1 MIIEIRNLS
10 VKLKER
16 EILREIS
23 LDIEDGQSFVILGPS
38 GSGKTVLLKTMLGL
52 IKPDSGTLRVLG
64 HDMSDIGSKELFDLR
79 RKTGMVFQ
87 NAALFDSMTVWE
99 NVGFSL
105 IEHLKLPEEEV
116 RKHVKEV
123 LSAVG
128 LDDVMD
134 KMPEE
139 LSGGMRKRV
148 GIARALIFQPR
159 IIFYD
164 EPTAGLDV
172 ITSTSILNLMGRIH
186 KQFNT
191 TDVIVTHDLMIGRK
205 LADRIAV
212 INNGEILGTGRWQD
226 LLKSENEFIRYFL
239 NAGEIYENQI
249 NESSV

>member
-1 MIIEIRNLS
+1 MIIEIRDLF
-10 VKLKER
+10 VKLKDR
-16 EILREIS
+16 EILKKINF
-23 LDIEDGQSFVILGPS
+23 DIEDGQNFVILGPS

-52 IKPDSGTLRVLG
+52 IKPVSGSLKVLG
-64 HDMSDIGSKELFDLR
+64 YNMSGISLKELSELR

-87 NAALFDSMTVWE
+87 NAALFDSLTIWE

-105 IEHLKLPEEEV
+105 IEHLKLPEEKV
-116 RKHVKEV
+116 RKQVQEV

-128 LDDVMD
+128 LTDVMD

-148 GIARALIFQPR
+148 GIARALIFKPR
-159 IIFYD
+159 VIFYD

-172 ITSTSILNLMGRIH
+172 ITSASILKLMGKIH
-186 KQFNT
+186 KEFET
-191 TDVIVTHDLMIGRK
+191 TDVIVTHDLTIGKR

-212 INNGEILGTGRWQD
+212 IYNGEILGTGKWEE

-239 NAGEIYENQI
+239 NAGEIYENR
-249 NESSV
+249 NYESPI

>member
-1 MIIEIRNLS
+1 MIIEINNLF
-10 VKLKER
+10 VKLKNK
-16 EILREIS
+16 EILK
-23 LDIEDGQSFVILGPS
+23 DINLVVENEESFVILGPS

-52 IKPDSGTLRVLG
+52 ITPTSGSLVILG
-64 HDMSDIGSKELFDLR
+64 HDISRVTPKELLDLR

-105 IEHLKLPEEEV
+105 IEHFKLPEEEV
-116 RKHVKEV
+116 RKQVQDV

-128 LDDVMD
+128 LTDVMD

-148 GIARALIFQPR
+148 GIARALIFKPQ

-172 ITSTSILNLMGRIH
+172 ITSASIVKLMRKIH
-186 KQFNT
+186 NQFHT
-191 TDVIVTHDLMIGRK
+191 TDVIVTHDLTIARK
-205 LADRIAV
+205 LADQIAV
-212 INNGEILGTGRWQD
+212 ISDGRILDTGKWEY
-226 LLKSENEFIRYFL
+226 LLTSENEFIRHFL
-239 NAGEIYENQI
+239 NEGEKYENTTY
-249 NESSV
+249 